1 MAWKLSE
8 GMPCQKDISIAKA
21 WISEA
26 YRKACVEG
34 IQIHGGIGIT
44 QDYDIQL
51 YYRRAKAAEIAF
63 GDVDYHLERLSKH
76 MGL

>member
-1 MAWKLSE
+1 M
-8 GMPCQKDISIAKA
+8 AKA

-44 QDYDIQL
+44 QDHDMQL
-51 YYRRAKAAEIAF
+51 YYRRAKAMEIAF
-63 GDVDYHLERLSKH
+63 GDPDYHLELVAKE
-76 MGL
+76 MGLY